1 MRKSGP
7 RDLRLAINHAANVH
21 GKIKPFVRIERDRI
35 RLLNAGEQF
44 SRRFREDGER
54 AVTSIDVH
62 PKLEA
67 VRNLSN
73 LRQGIDSAGVHGS
86 GIRNNAEWNVAR
98 LQVGGDFCNEIVRPD
113 FEALV
118 DGDMAHIFSPDSQ
131 KRCCL
136 GDGKMRLGR
145 RVDAQ
150 AT

>member
-1 MRKSGP
+1 
-7 RDLRLAINHAANVH
+7 
-21 GKIKPFVRIERDRI
+21 
-35 RLLNAGEQF
+35 F
-44 SRRFREDGER
+44 SRRLREDGER

-62 PKLEA
+62 PKLEP

-73 LRQGIDSAGVHGS
+73 LCQGVDSAGVHSS
-86 GIRNNAEWNVAR
+86 GIRNNAEWNVTR
-98 LQVGGDFCNEIVRPD
+98 LQVSIDFCNEIVHAD

-118 DGDMAHIFSPDSQ
+118 DGHEAHILSPDSQ
-131 KRCCL
+131 KCCCL